1 MNGEST
7 ISRRLSF
14 NMIDGTMGETL
25 RQWKPFVLAEMAPV
39 LDGFYDHV
47 SKFSET
53 STFFKNRAHMM
64 HAKDMQ
70 LKHWAIIL
78 DGRFDS
84 VYESSVTKIGEV
96 HNKLGLEPRWYI
108 GGYNTLVSGMLSAI
122 AERLPV
128 GKFDRQAASKKAALQ
143 QAVVKAAM
151 LDMDLAIA
159 VYIEAGRRDRKQ
171 TLERLATDFEKAVGG
186 VVDMVASAATQ
197 LESSAKTMV
206 ATAERTA
213 GQSKVVAGASLDATR
228 NVQAV
233 SVAAEELTSAVTE
246 ISRQVSE
253 STRMVGNATTS
264 ADEAGTTMNRLSEGA
279 QKIGTIVD
287 LITNIAA
294 QTRPAGAQC
303 HHRGGARGRCGP
315 RLCRCC
321 TGVKSLAE
329 QTAKATAE
337 IAAQIGDIQSS
348 TSESVEAISSITSVI
363 KSINEVSSAIASA
376 VEEQGLRPT

>member
-1 MNGEST
+1 
-7 ISRRLSF
+7 L
-14 NMIDGTMGETL
+14 
-25 RQWKPFVLAEMAPV
+25 P
-39 LDGFYDHV
+39 
-47 SKFSET
+47 
-53 STFFKNRAHMM
+53 
-64 HAKDMQ
+64 
-70 LKHWAIIL
+70 
-78 DGRFDS
+78 
-84 VYESSVTKIGEV
+84 
-96 HNKLGLEPRWYI
+96 
-108 GGYNTLVSGMLSAI
+108 SAF
-122 AERLPV
+122 PV

-143 QAVVKAAM
+143 QVVVKAAM

-171 TLERLATDFEKAVGG
+171 TLERFATDFEKAVGG

-197 LESSAKTMV
+197 LESSANHGGDGGAHRRSV
-206 ATAERTA
+206 EGRRRCFA
-213 GQSKVVAGASLDATR
+213 GRDQ

-294 QTRPAGAQC
+294 QTNLGAQC
-303 HHRGGARGRCGP
+303 HHRGGAREMRP

-321 TGVKSLAE
+321 TG
-329 QTAKATAE
+329 
-337 IAAQIGDIQSS
+337 G
-348 TSESVEAISSITSVI
+348 
-363 KSINEVSSAIASA
+363 EVTRRADR
-376 VEEQGLRPT
+376 EGHG